1 MKIMRIKWPVMAL
14 IIALVILAFYLLW
27 PLASNEF
34 DIHYD
39 EKAIAEKNEFLSK
52 KTEQGSVSRPN
63 IILITVD
70 DLGMADC
77 SLYGEGNI
85 QTPHIDRLGAEGI
98 IFDNAYTT
106 SPVCAPSRAA
116 LITGRY
122 QQRFGF
128 EFTIH
133 ERYLHNRLEY
143 FGFNYFIDSYPWEP
157 RWVAASPD
165 QAAIEKQGLP
175 TSEITLAEYLK
186 KEGYLTGII
195 GKWHLGYNAEHLPSN
210 FGFDRQ
216 YGFFSSHSLYAYE
229 GTPGIAD
236 LKIDADWTD
245 PFIWSGQRNKEHAIY
260 KNNVEIHE
268 EKYLTD
274 RITEESIGFMEEEKN
289 APFFLWVSYNAPHT
303 PLQAPEK
310 YLEMHKDI
318 QDPIK
323 SMYAAMIHSLDDNIG
338 ELMKYLTESGLEQDT
353 LIFFISDNGGAEYT
367 MTTDNGRYEGG
378 KNTEFEGGVKVPM
391 IMKWQGVLDSGQRF
405 QPMVSSMDIFST
417 SLSAADINPMPGRP
431 IDGVNLLPFLQDA
444 VGGEP
449 HEYLFWQRGI
459 SKALRTSEWKLL
471 FNDKT
476 GDQLLYNLKENKY
489 ENPDEFGSNTEIV
502 NQLKDAHAA
511 WRLTHSPP
519 LWPAVIY
526 YIAEKDGK
534 EYYFEQ

>member
-1 MKIMRIKWPVMAL
+1 MRIKWPVLFLL
-14 IIALVILAFYLLW
+14 IAVVTIAAYLFW
-27 PLASNEF
+27 PLGSSEYA
-34 DIHYD
+34 IHYNEEAVK
-39 EKAIAEKNEFLSK
+39 EKEEFLSQNIEK
-52 KTEQGSVSRPN
+52 ESISQPN

-85 QTPHIDRLGAEGI
+85 QTPHIDKLGAEGV
-98 IFDNAYTT
+98 IFENAYTT

-128 EFTIH
+128 EYTIQK
-133 ERYLHNRLEY
+133 RYLRNRLEY
-143 FGFNYFIDSYPWEP
+143 FGFTYFIDSYPWKP
-157 RWVAASPD
+157 RWMTAVPN
-165 QAAIEKQGLP
+165 QAAIEQQGLP

-186 KEGYLTGII
+186 KAGYKTGMF
-195 GKWHLGYNAEHLPSN
+195 GKWHLGYDANHKPSN
-210 FGFDRQ
+210 FGFDEQ

-229 GTPGIAD
+229 GTPGIVD
-236 LKIDADWTD
+236 LKIEEDWTD

-260 KNNVEIHE
+260 KNNIEIRE

-274 RITEESIGFMEEEKN
+274 RITEESVAFMEEEKN
-289 APFFLWVSYNAPHT
+289 APFFLWISYNAPHT

-323 SMYAAMIHSLDDNIG
+323 RIYAAMINSLDDNIG
-338 ELMKYLTESGLEQDT
+338 ELMKYLKESGLDENT

-367 MTTDNGRYEGG
+367 MTTDNGRYAGG
-378 KNTEFEGGVKVPM
+378 KNTEFEGGIKVPM
-391 IMKWQGVLDSGQRF
+391 IISWKGVLDSGQRYL
-405 QPMVSSMDIFST
+405 PMVSSMDIFST
-417 SLSAADINPMPGRP
+417 SLAAADVDPFRERP
-431 IDGVNLLPFLQDA
+431 IDGINLLPFLQKT
-444 VGGEP
+444 VNGEP

-459 SKALRTSEWKLL
+459 SKALRTNEWKLL

-489 ENPDEFGSNTEIV
+489 ENPNEFDAHAEIV
-502 NQLKDAHAA
+502 QQLKDAHAV
-511 WRLTHSPP
+511 WRTTHTEP

-526 YIAEKDGK
+526 YVAEKDGK